1 MGTETKQFGIATSR
15 KIKKSPAK
23 KISKKA
29 VTSKTRADSKSSA
42 ISPKTKTTLIKTSAK
57 SSLPSRVE
65 EILNSKLVSK
75 NVAKLLEFAKDVF
88 GNKTK
93 MQRWMRTANQALAG
107 SRPVSLLK
115 TPKGVKQVEEVLL
128 RIEYGIY
135 S

>member
-1 MGTETKQFGIATSR
+1 MGTETKKAGIATSR
-15 KIKKSPAK
+15 KTKKPP
-23 KISKKA
+23 SKKTPKRA
-29 VTSKTRADSKSSA
+29 LTSNSRANSKLA
-42 ISPKTKTTLIKTSAK
+42 ISSKPKTAFIKSSAK
-57 SSLPSRVE
+57 SSLPSREE

-75 NVAKLLEFAKDVF
+75 NVAKLLELAKDVF

-107 SRPVSLLK
+107 SRPVSLLN